1 MQTVKIVQAV
11 ILMLIV
17 ALAASCAA
25 GKEYSA
31 RIFGPRK
38 ATLKDS
44 QAVTVRFLQLEDDS
58 IPQPATGWVKNEALP
73 SKDSALLSGPAPVVP
88 ETKPVAP
95 AGEPV
100 TKTGVPGTIRTKK
113 TRNQ

>member
-1 MQTVKIVQAV
+1 
-11 ILMLIV
+11 MLIV

-38 ATLKDS
+38 VATRDS
-44 QAVTVRFLQLEDDS
+44 QALAIRFLQLEDDS
-58 IPQPATGWVKNEALP
+58 IPQPPTDWVKNEP
-73 SKDSALLSGPAPVVP
+73 FPPGDSSVVSRPVIP
-88 ETKPVAP
+88 EIKPITP

-100 TKTGVPGTIRTKK
+100 AKTGTPGTIRTKK
-113 TRNQ
+113 TRTQ

>member
-1 MQTVKIVQAV
+1 MQTAKIVQAV

-38 ATLKDS
+38 VTLKDS
-44 QAVTVRFLQLEDDS
+44 QAVTIRFLQLEDDS
-58 IPQPATGWVKNEALP
+58 IPPPATDWVKNEPVP
-73 SKDSALLSGPAPVVP
+73 SKDSALVSGPVPVST
-88 ETKPVAP
+88 ETKPVIP

-100 TKTGVPGTIRTKK
+100 AKTGIPGTIRTKK